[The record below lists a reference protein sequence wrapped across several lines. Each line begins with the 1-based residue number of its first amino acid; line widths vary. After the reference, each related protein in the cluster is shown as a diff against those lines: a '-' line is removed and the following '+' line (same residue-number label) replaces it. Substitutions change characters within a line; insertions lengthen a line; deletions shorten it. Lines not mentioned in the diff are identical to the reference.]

1 MKPQKY
7 VQKIAG
13 FTLIELVVTI
23 GIAGILMGIAVP
35 RFYAALPGI
44 RLASAA
50 RQVVTDLQLARMT
63 AISQRTN
70 QVVAFDTATATYTF
84 GNNFGNLN
92 IRNLNQLYPGTTI
105 TIVTNGGPIFN
116 SVGAANG
123 SLITLSNNGV
133 IAVVQVNTA
142 GRIF

>member
-1 MKPQKY
+1 METRKN
-7 VQKIAG
+7 VQKTAG
-13 FTLIELVVTI
+13 FTLVELLVTI
-23 GIAGILMGIAVP
+23 GIALILMGIAVP

-63 AISQRTN
+63 AISQRVN
-70 QVVAFDTATATYTF
+70 QAVAFDTATATYTF
-84 GNNFGNLN
+84 GGN

-105 TIVTNGGPIFN
+105 TAVTNGGPTFN

-142 GRIF
+142 GRVF

>member
-1 MKPQKY
+1 MKSQKY
-7 VQKIAG
+7 VQKVAG

-70 QVVAFDTATATYTF
+70 PYIVTFNTATATYTF
-84 GNNFGNLN
+84 GNN

-105 TIVTNGGPIFN
+105 TNLTNGNPTFN
-116 SVGAANG
+116 SVGAANATA
-123 SLITLSNNGV
+123 ITLTNNGV
-133 IAVVQVNTA
+133 NVVVQVNTA